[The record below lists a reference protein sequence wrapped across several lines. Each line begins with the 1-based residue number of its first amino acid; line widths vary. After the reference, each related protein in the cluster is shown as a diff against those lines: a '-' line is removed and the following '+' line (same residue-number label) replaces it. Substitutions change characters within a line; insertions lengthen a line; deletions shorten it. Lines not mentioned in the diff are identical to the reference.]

1 VWRRPVIG
9 RRHELLMRLLFR
21 LGLACLIRLL
31 LLLDC
36 IQPLVLLDLLAFEMV
51 ELLLVGFEDL
61 RDIVEKVNT
70 GLQVL
75 LVLPQAL
82 EKIKD
87 LVTHLLTGRLLLL
100 WLLMRL
106 HGLRLHRLLLISLV
120 VRMLLSLPVLR
131 WKTILERV
139 LLREAVERRMRSI
152 LGLLRV
158 V

>member
-1 VWRRPVIG
+1 
-9 RRHELLMRLLFR
+9 MRLLFR

-31 LLLDC
+31 LLLYC
-36 IQPLVLLDLLAFEMV
+36 VQHFVHLDLLAFEMV

-61 RDIVEKVNT
+61 RDVVEKVNT

-120 VRMLLSLPVLR
+120 VRMLSLPVLR

-139 LLREAVERRMRSI
+139 LLREAVERGMRSI

>member
-1 VWRRPVIG
+1 
-9 RRHELLMRLLFR
+9 MRLLFR

-36 IQPLVLLDLLAFEMV
+36 IQHLVRLDLLAFEMV

-61 RDIVEKVNT
+61 RDAVEKVNT

-106 HGLRLHRLLLISLV
+106 HRLRLHRLLLISLV
-120 VRMLLSLPVLR
+120 VRMLSLPVLR

-139 LLREAVERRMRSI
+139 LLREAVERGMRSI

>member
-1 VWRRPVIG
+1 
-9 RRHELLMRLLFR
+9 MRLLFR

-36 IQPLVLLDLLAFEMV
+36 IQHLVLLDLLAFEMV

-61 RDIVEKVNT
+61 RDVVEKINT

-100 WLLMRL
+100 WLMMRL
-106 HGLRLHRLLLISLV
+106 HRLRLHRLLLISLV
-120 VRMLLSLPVLR
+120 VRILRSLPVLR

-139 LLREAVERRMRSI
+139 LLREAVEGGMRSI